1 MRLYRVLFVC
11 IGNACRSQMA
21 EAFARAHGSDVLVAK
36 SAGLRPTEMVA
47 PMTSQ
52 LMFEKKIS
60 LDRCVPKGLD
70 RTGTDF
76 DVIVNMSG
84 MPLPPD
90 VRAPVRQW
98 AVEDPIWFT
107 EERHREVRDQIEALV
122 LELIAELRRK
132 RDSRSARRAGERSK
146 S

>member
-21 EAFARAHGSDVLVAK
+21 EAFAKAHGRDVMVAK
-36 SAGLRPTEMVA
+36 SAGLRPCEMVA

-60 LDRCVPKGLD
+60 LGSYTPKGLD

-76 DVIVNMSG
+76 DLIVNMSG
-84 MPLPPD
+84 MPMPAG
-90 VRAPVRQW
+90 VRSPVRTW
-98 AVEDPIWFT
+98 NVEDPIWFT
-107 EERHREVRDQIEALV
+107 EERHREVRDQIEGLV

-132 RDSRSARRAGERSK
+132 RDSRSARMAR
-146 S
+146 